1 MTVRVIEDLE
11 ELFADAKVAD
21 KISRQAYSAMPQ
33 ELKNHLV
40 PGSFAARLLVTGAYE
55 SKPLC
60 LFYEII
66 ESEYEQDRRTMAK
79 TPHIT
84 LTNAYSTMCVEGEL
98 GNAHLCGLLP
108 ISEDSFN
115 TAKDREWDVSMDELN
130 SWVQT
135 RMFLD
140 PSDGTAD

>member
-1 MTVRVIEDLE
+1 MTIRVIDNLE

-21 KISRQAYSAMPQ
+21 KISREAYKSMPQ
-33 ELKNHLV
+33 EVRNNLV
-40 PGSFAARLLVTGAYE
+40 PGGFAARILLTGPYE
-55 SKPLC
+55 KSPLC
-60 LFYEII
+60 VFYEII
-66 ESEYEQDRRTMAK
+66 ESEYEQDRKTMAK

-84 LTNAYSTMCVEGEL
+84 LTRAYSTMCVEGEL

-108 ISEDSFN
+108 ISKESFSE
-115 TAKDREWDVSMDELN
+115 AMGRSWDISMDELN

-140 PSDGTAD
+140 PNDGTAD